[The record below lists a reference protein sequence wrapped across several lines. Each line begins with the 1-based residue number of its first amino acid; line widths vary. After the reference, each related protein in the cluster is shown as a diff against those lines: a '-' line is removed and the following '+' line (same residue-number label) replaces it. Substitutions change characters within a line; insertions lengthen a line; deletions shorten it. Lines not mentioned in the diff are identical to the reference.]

1 MYSYKNNIGIFHNG
15 YNKYTELPKVFTR
28 VLPVNKFF
36 QKTKKNLLDK
46 ILTEEFGTIDNKIM
60 GYNIQT
66 IDNLIEYVEYFYRQM
81 GIIDRIEKKFDE
93 IFKEEYFVRDGVYNE
108 IGRKF
113 VKFLVYRF
121 VHPPSYSGNTKI
133 KIGKLKKKISELEEI
148 EDNFTHLI
156 KNLLEGKNN
165 KSNIDITA
173 LFNLHQ
179 LDNYLKN
186 YFEYCRDFLLNNN
199 KFDLSYCRYTE
210 NGTLLK
216 KDILRCTVSLIIRY
230 IQEYAYISNEIMSD
244 EMGEKEEI
252 KNFLKK
258 AQNFIY
264 YPYNAFSFLL
274 EDLVSILISGEN
286 SVSNHIPSNAD
297 VMEFVR
303 DGEIRIIPYEVKMKR
318 EGAINFIKKHSDE
331 REINLSSIKKIKNYK
346 IKNLK
351 NKMHFYIEPKKI
363 VYAEKDPQFEPN
375 KMKLNIII
383 KNIVETDNINSIPIV
398 RSIPLTITSSD
409 LICIF
414 RNFYEILM
422 DIGIIRRR
430 DVRIN
435 NYIFKGKYEGFNPV
449 TYMKFYGKS

>member
-1 MYSYKNNIGIFHNG
+1 MYSYKKNIGIFHNG

-113 VKFLVYRF
+113 VKFLLYRF

-133 KIGKLKKKISELEEI
+133 KIEKLKKKISELEEL

-186 YFEYCRDFLLNNN
+186 YFEYCRDFLLND
-199 KFDLSYCRYTE
+199 KFDLSHCRYTE

-216 KDILRCTVSLIIRY
+216 KDILRCSVSLIIRY

-286 SVSNHIPSNAD
+286 SVSNHIPSNGD
-297 VMEFVR
+297 ILEFVR

-318 EGAINFIKKHSDE
+318 EGAINFIKKHSE
-331 REINLSSIKKIKNYK
+331 EIESNLSSIKKIKNYK

-398 RSIPLTITSSD
+398 RSIPLTITSGD

-430 DVRIN
+430 DDIIN
-435 NYIFKGKYEGFNPV
+435 NYTFKRKYEGFNPV